1 MDNFQYVALGLLS
14 FLFIAICAYEL
25 YQSQKEAVPLAET
38 LCSMT
43 VVLKLH
49 DGSRRVDT
57 FHIEDQDHAQGLL
70 NVYMFH
76 MIVSAV
82 VRDPIDKKI
91 IARMDKNG
99 RLLGV

>member
-1 MDNFQYVALGLLS
+1 MENFQYVALGLLS
-14 FLFIAICAYEL
+14 VLFIAICAHEL
-25 YQSQKEAVPLAET
+25 YQSQKEAVQMDET

-43 VVLKLH
+43 VVLELH
-49 DGSRRVDT
+49 DGSRKVET
-57 FHIEDQDHAQGLL
+57 HYIEDQDQAQQLL
-70 NVYMFH
+70 NEYMFH

-82 VRDPIDKKI
+82 VRDPIDKKV

>member
-1 MDNFQYVALGLLS
+1 METLQYVALAV
-14 FLFIAICAYEL
+14 FAIMFIAICGYEL
-25 YQSQKEAVPLAET
+25 HQSQKDSVQMGET

-43 VVLKLH
+43 VVLELP
-49 DGSRRVDT
+49 DGVRKVES
-57 FHIEDQDHAQGLL
+57 HYIKDQEHAQQLL
-70 NVYMFH
+70 NMYMFH

-82 VRDPIDKKI
+82 VRDPADKKI